1 MVNDHMGAMIAD
13 RGPVA
18 AGAVALVLLF
28 LTQPMSYLPK
38 AVLGA
43 VIVSAAI
50 GLVDPGRLA
59 RAPAREPV
67 RAGDRGGDAPRVV
80 APWRGWPNVP
90 NRPCDAF

>member
-1 MVNDHMGAMIAD
+1 MGAMTAD

-50 GLVDPGRLA
+50 GLVDPGAWHELRLVSRFA
-59 RAPAREPV
+59 LGIAA
-67 RAGDRGGDAPRVV
+67 ATLLGVV